1 MVKGNRPRL
10 PASEPGV
17 SAPLDDD
24 AFEQLMARLGPFET
38 RPHIAVAVSGGS
50 DSLCLA
56 LLAAR
61 WAGRREGRVT
71 ALTVD
76 HGLRPDAAQEARR
89 VRGWLG
95 SYGIDHHILPWRGQ
109 KPPTGVQ
116 AAARRARYG
125 LMRTWCR
132 EAGILHL
139 LLAHT
144 RDDQAETL
152 LMRLGSGSG
161 PDGLAAMTAIREIPD
176 VRILRPLLSQPKAAL
191 QAMLAAEGQEWIDD
205 PSNRDNRFARTRVR
219 RAMKEGGFRAE
230 DLARS
235 AQRFGRAR
243 VALEAAASRILA
255 CSVNVHPAGFA
266 RLDLAPLKAAPE
278 EVSLRAIGRVLSA
291 VGGRDHGP
299 GLKKLERLHRDL
311 MNASS
316 GSART
321 LAGCRVIAG
330 GGEFL
335 VCRETRGAFEPV
347 AVHPGLRLTW
357 DNRFDIRFAGPGL
370 SPKNGPWL
378 GRLESKGFSE
388 IVRIRPELRASPI
401 PGPARPSLPAL
412 IDDAGVVQV
421 PHIGYRRP
429 AGLDFGPDPGVEFDE
444 IRFRPPNTLSN
455 VGFFLLNGPDI
466 LSL

>member
-1 MVKGNRPRL
+1 
-10 PASEPGV
+10 
-17 SAPLDDD
+17 
-24 AFEQLMARLGPFET
+24 MACLGPFEA
-38 RPHIAVAVSGGS
+38 RPHMAVAVSGGP

-89 VRGWLG
+89 VRGWLAT
-95 SYGIDHHILPWRGQ
+95 YGIGHHILPWRGP
-109 KPPTGVQ
+109 KPSTGVQ
-116 AAARRARYG
+116 AAARRARYR
-125 LMRTWCR
+125 LMGTWCR

-161 PDGLAAMTAIREIPD
+161 PDGLAAMTAILETPD
-176 VRILRPLLSQPKAAL
+176 VRILRPLLGQPKAAL
-191 QAMLAAEGQEWIDD
+191 QAMLAAAGQEWIDD
-205 PSNRDNRFARTRVR
+205 PSNRDNRYARTRIR
-219 RAMKEGGFRAE
+219 GAMKEGGFRAE

-235 AQRFGRAR
+235 AGRFGRAR
-243 VALEAAASRILA
+243 VALEAAASRLLA
-255 CSVNVHPAGFA
+255 CSVSLHPAGFA
-266 RLDLAPLKAAPE
+266 RLGMAPLKAAPE

-299 GLKKLERLHRDL
+299 GLEKLERLHWDL
-311 MNASS
+311 MNAPS

-357 DNRFDIRFAGPGL
+357 DNRFDIRFAGPGP
-370 SPKNGPWL
+370 SPKNAPWL

-388 IVRIRPELRASPI
+388 IVRVRPELRASPI

-412 IDDAGVVQV
+412 VDAAGVVQV
-421 PHIGYRRP
+421 PHLGYRRP
-429 AGLDFGPDPGVEFDE
+429 AGLDCGPDPGIEFGE

-455 VGFFLLNGPDI
+455 VGFFLLNEPDI